1 MTIGPT
7 MDPERFKEKL
17 VGPEAMKLCEDG
29 AQPLVGEAEIYV
41 TLVTLPKELT
51 DFRT

>member
-17 VGPEAMKLCEDG
+17 VGPEAMKLCEDAG
-29 AQPLVGEAEIYV
+29 RRHGVRLRFTV
-41 TLVTLPKELT
+41 TVP
-51 DFRT
+51 